1 MTAWAVWGPRVRGSS
16 NFQQMPTLS
25 AETADAA
32 VERYRIAFEHAALP
46 AWFCATDLRLTEV
59 NAALCE
65 MLGRAR
71 EELVGEPLPQFI
83 HPDER
88 SEEERDRLSLLSGE
102 RSTYAREM
110 RMLRPDSATLWAL
123 VVMSVVHDAEG
134 HPSYVIGQAT
144 DLTGHHRRE
153 TRLRHQADH
162 DPLTGLVN
170 RRGFGRDLRRH
181 ISRLERYGAKGA
193 MLMIDLDNFKNYND
207 TNGHAGGDAL
217 LQAVAIALTARLRG
231 GDVVGRIGGDE
242 FAVLLPEATSEQ
254 AEVVGAALVESVRE
268 LGKGSDPQVTASVG
282 IFNFDEQNGLS
293 EHNAMVG
300 ADLAM
305 YAAKIAGRDRH
316 APFTHW
322 TSAATSRTMSGHNP
336 D

>member
-1 MTAWAVWGPRVRGSS
+1 
-16 NFQQMPTLS
+16 
-25 AETADAA
+25 

-59 NAALCE
+59 NAAFCE
-65 MLGRAR
+65 MLGRPR
-71 EELVGEPLPQFI
+71 EELLGKQLPQFI
-83 HPDER
+83 HPDQRGEA
-88 SEEERDRLSLLSGE
+88 ERDRLSLLSGE
-102 RSTYAREM
+102 RHTCASET
-110 RMLRPDSATLWAL
+110 RMLRPASAMLWAL
-123 VVMSVVHDAEG
+123 VVMSVVHDPDG
-134 HPSYVIGQAT
+134 RPSYLIGQAT
-144 DLTGHHRRE
+144 DLTEHHRRE

-181 ISRLERYGAKGA
+181 INRLERYGAKGA
-193 MLMIDLDNFKNYND
+193 ILMIDLDNFKSYND

-217 LQAVAIALTARLRG
+217 LKTVAIALTARLRA

-242 FAVLLPEATSEQ
+242 FAVLLPEATPEQ
-254 AEVVGAALVESVRE
+254 ADVVGAALVESVRE
-268 LGKGSDPQVTASVG
+268 LGKGSDPKVTASVG
-282 IFNFDEQNGLS
+282 IFNFDERDGLS

-305 YAAKIAGRDRH
+305 YAAKTAGRDRH
-316 APFTHW
+316 VPFTHW
-322 TSAATSRTMSGHNP
+322 TSAAASRTMSGHSQ